1 MAHCG
6 EFDRERNPMRKSTKL
21 LVLALGFLAG
31 IAVLGCKKTATTGPT
46 APPLTGAC
54 NAADSAM
61 YQTLIFSQGSL
72 LNLKSTLAAST
83 TDPKTVSTLTP
94 YYNQAKTDYNLA
106 EASWQVYHATCMAN
120 PSAPSTTAQAAV
132 NKLSSDIQSVP
143 AVTK

>member
-1 MAHCG
+1 
-6 EFDRERNPMRKSTKL
+6 MRKSTKL

-31 IAVLGCKKTATTGPT
+31 IAVLGCKKTGTTGAA

-61 YQTLIFSQGSL
+61 FQTLVFAQGSL
-72 LNLKSTLAAST
+72 LNLKGTLAAST
-83 TDPKTVSTLTP
+83 TAPKTVSTLTP
-94 YYNQAKTDYNLA
+94 YYTQAKQDYNIA
-106 EASWQVYHATCMAN
+106 ETAWQVYHAACVAN
-120 PSAPSTTAQAAV
+120 PAAPVTTAQTAV

>member
-1 MAHCG
+1 
-6 EFDRERNPMRKSTKL
+6 MRKSTKL
-21 LVLALGFLAG
+21 LALALGFLAG
-31 IAVLGCKKTATTGPT
+31 IAVLGCKKTGTTGAA

-61 YQTLIFSQGSL
+61 FQTLVFAQGSL

-83 TDPKTVSTLTP
+83 ADTKTVSTLTP
-94 YYNQAKTDYNLA
+94 YYTQAKQDYNIA
-106 EASWQVYHATCMAN
+106 EASWQVYHAACVAN
-120 PSAPSTTAQAAV
+120 PALSPAAAQATV